1 MEIMGLAAAKS
12 GKTMKDSGGAKI
24 ASIISRAFADR
35 TYAHMAHLK
44 TSSFAAHKALDDFYS
59 DIVGLVDGLAET
71 AQGKFGKLSIPVGQV
86 SSDMS
91 NAADVLEM
99 SLDEI
104 LKDSADCKV
113 RALCNIVDEI
123 EGLYLSTIY
132 KLREL
137 H

>member
-1 MEIMGLAAAKS
+1 
-12 GKTMKDSGGAKI
+12 
-24 ASIISRAFADR
+24 
-35 TYAHMAHLK
+35 
-44 TSSFAAHKALDDFYS
+44 
-59 DIVGLVDGLAET
+59 
-71 AQGKFGKLSIPVGQV
+71 
-86 SSDMS
+86 MS
-91 NAADVLEM
+91 NAADVLEA
-99 SLDEI
+99 SLEEI